1 METNIT
7 QPENHLDQNPILGAA
22 MRMLRKTIRW
32 ILPLAAV
39 GMISACDGGGPSG
52 EKALNDVPVTPD
64 TTSADLAGVA
74 IKGTLA
80 DAVISVQQLSGAN
93 VTIDEGVRTGSDGS
107 IALAVAGDPGFGI
120 DGAMKVSASAD
131 HSTAMVCD
139 AAACGVFA
147 TGDILTGADL
157 GGVVLS
163 TLAYVSVPFASTADG
178 TVDADFNIN
187 ALTTLAT
194 SLLESQIAAGRNA
207 SSAQLFTLA
216 QLDVSETVLRG
227 LGIDMPNTNIFEM
240 VVVSAEAADNF
251 LVGKECTTDDEGVKT
266 CIAVQDPDTTR
277 LSLVNASFANLGP
290 METFEG
296 VLADTSA
303 ALLAALDG
311 DVVALDPVRA
321 RLSMA
326 VSAHPLLAEL
336 GVAATDIID
345 TRLAFVERDSDI
357 NPVQEITTV
366 DNLAAAMLSARFS
379 ISDSESAA
387 QAFDGDVNTKWLDH
401 NQFAGAP
408 TKENPAWIQ
417 VDFATPQAVSG
428 IVIVSANDAENR
440 DPENFNLAGSNDGGN
455 TWVTLAEFVGESF
468 DERFQR
474 REFRFSNGLKY
485 LTYRL
490 NITKN
495 RGDDTLMQIAEIEFV
510 GPIVTS
516 VDQTDANIGVYTAR
530 NRISDAE
537 AEQFAFDNDPNTKWL
552 DHNDFAGA
560 PTEEAPSWVQVDF
573 PSAVP
578 VRVVAITSAND
589 ADSRDPENFNLV
601 GSNDGGVSWVL
612 LGEFVGESFDER
624 FERKAFDTG
633 NTLPYQTYRL
643 NITKNR
649 GDDTLMQVGEIELI
663 GPTVADVKHSHD
675 PGAAYV
681 GRNRISDGE
690 AEPFAFDND
699 INTKWLDHN
708 DFAGAPTPEDPSFIE
723 ITLPELRAVNKLALT
738 SANDAESRDPENFF
752 LEASPDGGTTWVR
765 LNEWVGETF
774 DDRFERKELPFVNRL
789 AFALYRLVITKNR
802 GDDTLMQIAEIDLIG
817 PVAPSVDHSSSTDA
831 VYSARFAI
839 SDAESAAQA
848 FDDNVDTKWLDHNEF
863 AGPPTVEDPAWIQV
877 DLVEGQTVD
886 TLAITS
892 ANDAENRDPE
902 NFRLIGSNDGGVTW
916 IEVGSWVGES
926 FDARFE
932 RRVFF
937 IGNGFDYTTYRLEVS
952 KNRGDDTLM
961 QIAEIELIGPQ

>member
-1 METNIT
+1 
-7 QPENHLDQNPILGAA
+7 
-22 MRMLRKTIRW
+22 MRMLHKTIRW

-39 GMISACDGGGPSG
+39 GIISACDGGGPSG

-80 DAVISVQQLSGAN
+80 DAVVSVQQLSGAN
-93 VTIDEGVRTGSDGS
+93 VTIDEGKRTGSDGS
-107 IALAVAGDPGFGI
+107 IALAVASDPGFGI
-120 DGAMKVSASAD
+120 NGAMKVSASAD
-131 HSTAMVCD
+131 NSTAMVCD

-178 TVDADFNIN
+178 TADAEFNIN

-240 VVVSAEAADNF
+240 VVVSAEVADNF
-251 LVGKECTTDDEGVKT
+251 LVGKDCTTDDEGVET
-266 CIAVQDPDTTR
+266 CIAVLDPDTTR

-326 VSAHPLLAEL
+326 VSAHPVLTEL
-336 GVAATDIID
+336 GVAAIDIID
-345 TRLAFVERDSDI
+345 TRLALVERDSDT

-379 ISDSESAA
+379 ISDSESA

-428 IVIVSANDAENR
+428 LVIVSANDAENR

-474 REFRFSNGLKY
+474 REFRFTNGLEH
-485 LTYRL
+485 LAYRL
-490 NITKN
+490 NVTKN

-516 VDQTDANIGVYTAR
+516 VDQTDANIGAYTAR
-530 NRISDAE
+530 NRIGDAE

-560 PTEEAPSWVQVDF
+560 PTEEDPSWVQVDF

-578 VRVVAITSAND
+578 VRVVAMTSAND

-601 GSNDGGVSWVL
+601 GSNDGGATWVL

-649 GDDTLMQVGEIELI
+649 GDDTLMQIGEIELI

-675 PGAAYV
+675 PGATYV

-708 DFAGAPTPEDPSFIE
+708 DFAGAPTPEAPSFIA
-723 ITLPELRAVNKLALT
+723 IALPEPRAVNKLALT

-774 DDRFERKELPFVNRL
+774 DKRFERKELPFVNRL
-789 AFALYRLVITKNR
+789 AFPLYRLVITKNR
-802 GDDTLMQIAEIDLIG
+802 GDDTLMHIAEIDLIG
-817 PVAPSVDHSSSTDA
+817 PVTSSVDHSSSAGA

-863 AGPPTVEDPAWIQV
+863 AGPPTVEVPAWIQV
-877 DLVEGQTVD
+877 GLVEGQTVD

-926 FDARFE
+926 FDTRFE